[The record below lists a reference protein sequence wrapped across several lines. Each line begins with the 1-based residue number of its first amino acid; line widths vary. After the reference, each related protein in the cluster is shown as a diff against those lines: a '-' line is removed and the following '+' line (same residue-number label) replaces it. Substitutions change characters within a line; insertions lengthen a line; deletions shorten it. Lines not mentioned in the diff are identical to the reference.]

1 MAETMKLT
9 VDTGAVQVDV
19 EDKGGKKIGEFRFNP
34 MDSNILLRYQKV
46 VDFFNGLSFE
56 QELPEDQQLE
66 EMNRLAASVREQFDY
81 LFGCNVSDGLF
92 ANCGPLSATADGD
105 FFFEEVLRKIA
116 ALLEKISK
124 QRVDAKLAKVRK
136 ATAKYKK

>member
-19 EDKGGKKIGEFRFNP
+19 EDKDGKKIGEFRFNP

-46 VDFFNGLSFE
+46 VEFFNGLSFDKN
-56 QELPEDQQLE
+56 LPDDQQLE
-66 EMNRLAASVREQFDY
+66 ALNDLAASVREQFDY

-116 ALLEKISK
+116 ALLEQISK
-124 QRVDAKLAKVRK
+124 KRIDAKLAKVRK
-136 ATAKYKK
+136 ATEKYKK